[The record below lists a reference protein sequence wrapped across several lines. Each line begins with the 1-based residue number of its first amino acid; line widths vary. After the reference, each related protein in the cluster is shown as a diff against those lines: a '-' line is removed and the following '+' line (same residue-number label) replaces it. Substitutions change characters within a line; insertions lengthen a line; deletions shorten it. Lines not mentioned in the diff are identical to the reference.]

1 MGITSLPVRYNAC
14 VAAHKVQVEVT
25 RDIDLD
31 FLEYKDFLTFSSPEP
46 LAHFVCF
53 V

>member
-1 MGITSLPVRYNAC
+1 MGITSLPARYNAC

-25 RDIDLD
+25 PDIDLD
-31 FLEYKDFLTFSSPEP
+31 FLEYKDFLTFSS